1 MNISLTADIKPP
13 AAAATESTD
22 NSAADKDADDP
33 TSRYVYVSIWICTL
47 YPDMMHM
54 NHTSRF
60 FGFDCNLLMLSGPI
74 LNFSTEYTNLGY
86 IYKILPDV
94 GNIPNYTIN

>member
-1 MNISLTADIKPP
+1 
-13 AAAATESTD
+13 
-22 NSAADKDADDP
+22 
-33 TSRYVYVSIWICTL
+33 
-47 YPDMMHM
+47 MMHM

-86 IYKILPDV
+86 IYNILPDV